1 MPASLHKVSDSAIR
15 RLSIYLRVLG
25 GLEREGEE
33 TVSSQVLADRAGTTA
48 AQVRKD
54 LSLFGSF
61 GKRGLGY
68 LVTTLRDE
76 LRGILGVSRK
86 WRVALVGIGRMGAA
100 LLEYPHFRARG
111 FEFAAVYDSDPE
123 KVGSRRGMLTVEDAQ
138 VLEESLREA
147 GIEIVVLTVPAA
159 AAQEVADAAVRALL
173 AALGL
178 HAHELAFGRGFALRS
193 GAELRPR
200 STVATWLGADGDDPI
215 DLGGADTTLALLM
228 SAREHAASRGVP
240 LDGWGA
246 PATRLTPKANLSAAI
261 RSTWPVLD

>member
-111 FEFAAVYDSDPE
+111 FEFVAVYDSDPE

-138 VLEESLREA
+138 VLEESLRET

-159 AAQEVADAAVRALL
+159 AAQEVADAAVRAGVRGIMNF
-173 AALGL
+173 APVALKV
-178 HAHELAFGRGFALRS
+178 
-193 GAELRPR
+193 P
-200 STVATWLGADGDDPI
+200 P
-215 DLGGADTTLALLM
+215 
-228 SAREHAASRGVP
+228 GVRVN
-240 LDGWGA
+240 A
-246 PATRLTPKANLSAAI
+246 VRLTVELEVLSFSLGSVAD
-261 RSTWPVLD
+261 RD

>member
-25 GLEREGEE
+25 GLEHEGKE

-76 LRGILGVSRK
+76 LRGILGVSRT

-111 FEFAAVYDSDPE
+111 FEFVAVYDSDPE
-123 KVGSRRGMLTVEDAQ
+123 KVGSRRGMLTVEDAR
-138 VLEESLREA
+138 VLEESLRET
-147 GIEIVVLTVPAA
+147 GVEIVVLTVPAG
-159 AAQEVADAAVRALL
+159 AAQEVADAAVRAGVRGIMNF
-173 AALGL
+173 APVALKV
-178 HAHELAFGRGFALRS
+178 
-193 GAELRPR
+193 P
-200 STVATWLGADGDDPI
+200 P
-215 DLGGADTTLALLM
+215 
-228 SAREHAASRGVP
+228 GVRVN
-240 LDGWGA
+240 A
-246 PATRLTPKANLSAAI
+246 VRLTVELEVLSFSLGSVAN
-261 RSTWPVLD
+261 RD

>member
-159 AAQEVADAAVRALL
+159 AAQEVADAAVRAGVRGIMNF
-173 AALGL
+173 APVALKV
-178 HAHELAFGRGFALRS
+178 
-193 GAELRPR
+193 P
-200 STVATWLGADGDDPI
+200 P
-215 DLGGADTTLALLM
+215 
-228 SAREHAASRGVP
+228 GVRVN
-240 LDGWGA
+240 A
-246 PATRLTPKANLSAAI
+246 VRLTVELEVLSFSLGSVAD
-261 RSTWPVLD
+261 RD

>member
-25 GLEREGEE
+25 GLEREGKE

-76 LRGILGVSRK
+76 LRGILGVSRT

-111 FEFAAVYDSDPE
+111 FEFVAVYDSDPE
-123 KVGSRRGMLTVEDAQ
+123 KVGSRRGMLTVEDAR
-138 VLEESLREA
+138 VLEESLRET
-147 GIEIVVLTVPAA
+147 GVEIVVLTVPAG
-159 AAQEVADAAVRALL
+159 AAQEVADAAVRAGVRGIMNF
-173 AALGL
+173 APVALKV
-178 HAHELAFGRGFALRS
+178 
-193 GAELRPR
+193 P
-200 STVATWLGADGDDPI
+200 P
-215 DLGGADTTLALLM
+215 
-228 SAREHAASRGVP
+228 GVRVN
-240 LDGWGA
+240 A
-246 PATRLTPKANLSAAI
+246 VRLTVELEVLSFSLGSVAD
-261 RSTWPVLD
+261 RE

>member
-25 GLEREGEE
+25 GLASEGEE

-76 LRGILGVSRK
+76 LRGILGVSRT

-111 FEFAAVYDSDPE
+111 FEFVAVYDSDPE

-138 VLEESLREA
+138 VLEQSLRET

-159 AAQEVADAAVRALL
+159 AAQEVADAAVRAGVRGIMNF
-173 AALGL
+173 APVALKV
-178 HAHELAFGRGFALRS
+178 
-193 GAELRPR
+193 P
-200 STVATWLGADGDDPI
+200 P
-215 DLGGADTTLALLM
+215 
-228 SAREHAASRGVP
+228 GVRVN
-240 LDGWGA
+240 A
-246 PATRLTPKANLSAAI
+246 VRLTVELEVLSFSLGSVADRA
-261 RSTWPVLD
+261 

>member
-25 GLEREGEE
+25 GLEREGKG

-68 LVTTLRDE
+68 LVATLRDE
-76 LRGILGVSRK
+76 LRGILGVSRT

-111 FEFAAVYDSDPE
+111 FEFVAVYDSDPE
-123 KVGSRRGMLTVEDAQ
+123 KVGSRRGMLRVEDAR
-138 VLEESLREA
+138 VLEESLRET
-147 GIEIVVLTVPAA
+147 GVEIVVLTVPAG
-159 AAQEVADAAVRALL
+159 AAQEVADAAVRAGVRGIMNF
-173 AALGL
+173 APVALKV
-178 HAHELAFGRGFALRS
+178 
-193 GAELRPR
+193 P
-200 STVATWLGADGDDPI
+200 P
-215 DLGGADTTLALLM
+215 
-228 SAREHAASRGVP
+228 GVRVN
-240 LDGWGA
+240 A
-246 PATRLTPKANLSAAI
+246 VRLTVELEVLSFSLGSVAA
-261 RSTWPVLD
+261 RD

>member
-68 LVTTLRDE
+68 LVATLRDE
-76 LRGILGVSRK
+76 LREILGVSRT

-111 FEFAAVYDSDPE
+111 FEFVAVYDSDPE
-123 KVGSRRGMLTVEDAQ
+123 KVGSRRGMLTVKDAR
-138 VLEESLREA
+138 VLEESLRETRV
-147 GIEIVVLTVPAA
+147 EIVVLTVPAG
-159 AAQEVADAAVRALL
+159 AAQEVADAAVRAGVRGIMNF
-173 AALGL
+173 APVALKV
-178 HAHELAFGRGFALRS
+178 
-193 GAELRPR
+193 P
-200 STVATWLGADGDDPI
+200 P
-215 DLGGADTTLALLM
+215 
-228 SAREHAASRGVP
+228 GVRVN
-240 LDGWGA
+240 A
-246 PATRLTPKANLSAAI
+246 VRLTVELEVLSFSLGSVAN
-261 RSTWPVLD
+261 RD

>member
-33 TVSSQVLADRAGTTA
+33 TASSQVLADRAGTTA

-159 AAQEVADAAVRALL
+159 AAQEVADAAVRAGVRGIMNF
-173 AALGL
+173 APVALKV
-178 HAHELAFGRGFALRS
+178 
-193 GAELRPR
+193 P
-200 STVATWLGADGDDPI
+200 P
-215 DLGGADTTLALLM
+215 
-228 SAREHAASRGVP
+228 GVRVN
-240 LDGWGA
+240 A
-246 PATRLTPKANLSAAI
+246 VRLTVELEVLSFSLGSVAD
-261 RSTWPVLD
+261 RD

>member
-76 LRGILGVSRK
+76 LREILGVSRT

-111 FEFAAVYDSDPE
+111 FEFVAVYDSDPE
-123 KVGSRRGMLTVEDAQ
+123 KIGSRRGMLTVEDSR
-138 VLEESLREA
+138 VLEESLRET
-147 GIEIVVLTVPAA
+147 GVEIVVLTVPAG
-159 AAQEVADAAVRALL
+159 AAQEVADAAVRAGVRGIMNF
-173 AALGL
+173 APVALKV
-178 HAHELAFGRGFALRS
+178 
-193 GAELRPR
+193 P
-200 STVATWLGADGDDPI
+200 P
-215 DLGGADTTLALLM
+215 
-228 SAREHAASRGVP
+228 GVRVN
-240 LDGWGA
+240 A
-246 PATRLTPKANLSAAI
+246 VRLTVELE
-261 RSTWPVLD
+261 VLNFSLGSVADRD

>member
-76 LRGILGVSRK
+76 LREILGVSRT

-111 FEFAAVYDSDPE
+111 FEFVAVYDSDPE
-123 KVGSRRGMLTVEDAQ
+123 KVGSRREMLTVEDSR
-138 VLEESLREA
+138 VLEESLRET
-147 GIEIVVLTVPAA
+147 GVEIVVLTVPAG
-159 AAQEVADAAVRALL
+159 AAQEVADAAVRAGVRGIMNF
-173 AALGL
+173 APVALKV
-178 HAHELAFGRGFALRS
+178 
-193 GAELRPR
+193 P
-200 STVATWLGADGDDPI
+200 P
-215 DLGGADTTLALLM
+215 
-228 SAREHAASRGVP
+228 GVRVN
-240 LDGWGA
+240 A
-246 PATRLTPKANLSAAI
+246 VRLTVELEVLSFSLGSVAD
-261 RSTWPVLD
+261 RD

>member
-76 LRGILGVSRK
+76 LRGILGVSRT

-111 FEFAAVYDSDPE
+111 FEFVAVYDSDPE
-123 KVGSRRGMLTVEDAQ
+123 KVGSRRGMLTVEDAR
-138 VLEESLREA
+138 VLEESVRET
-147 GIEIVVLTVPAA
+147 GVEIVVLTVPAG
-159 AAQEVADAAVRALL
+159 AAQEVADAAVRAGVRGIMNF
-173 AALGL
+173 APVALKV
-178 HAHELAFGRGFALRS
+178 
-193 GAELRPR
+193 P
-200 STVATWLGADGDDPI
+200 P
-215 DLGGADTTLALLM
+215 
-228 SAREHAASRGVP
+228 GVRVN
-240 LDGWGA
+240 A
-246 PATRLTPKANLSAAI
+246 VRLTVELEVLSFSLGSVAD
-261 RSTWPVLD
+261 RD

>member
-76 LRGILGVSRK
+76 LRGILGVSRT

-111 FEFAAVYDSDPE
+111 FEFVAVYDSDPE
-123 KVGSRRGMLTVEDAQ
+123 KVGRCRGMLTVEDAQ
-138 VLEESLREA
+138 VLEESLRET

-159 AAQEVADAAVRALL
+159 AAQEVADAAVRAGVRGIMNF
-173 AALGL
+173 APVALKV
-178 HAHELAFGRGFALRS
+178 
-193 GAELRPR
+193 P
-200 STVATWLGADGDDPI
+200 P
-215 DLGGADTTLALLM
+215 
-228 SAREHAASRGVP
+228 GVRVN
-240 LDGWGA
+240 A
-246 PATRLTPKANLSAAI
+246 VRLTVELEVLSFSLGSVAD
-261 RSTWPVLD
+261 RD

>member
-159 AAQEVADAAVRALL
+159 AAQEVADAAVRAGVRGIMNF
-173 AALGL
+173 APVALKV
-178 HAHELAFGRGFALRS
+178 
-193 GAELRPR
+193 P
-200 STVATWLGADGDDPI
+200 P
-215 DLGGADTTLALLM
+215 
-228 SAREHAASRGVP
+228 GVRVN
-240 LDGWGA
+240 A
-246 PATRLTPKANLSAAI
+246 VRLTVELEVLSFSLGSVAG
-261 RSTWPVLD
+261 RD